1 MSAWND
7 FNDAEDQQSFDLIP
21 KGTVVRVCLNI
32 TPGGY
37 SDPSQGWEDGWATQS
52 DETGAV
58 YLAGVFTVMEGEYAK
73 RKVWSNIG
81 LHSPKGDKWASMGR
95 SFIRAILHSA
105 RNVHPEDMSPE
116 AAAKRRIDGF
126 HELEGIEFVAR
137 IDIERDVNG
146 DQKNVIKQAVV
157 PGQPEYAAPGAAPS
171 TAPARPAARQ
181 QARPATHAAPSRAA
195 AVKAPVATTPAWA
208 K

>member
-21 KGTVVRVCLNI
+21 KGTVVRVCLTI
-32 TPGGY
+32 TPGAY
-37 SDPSQGWEDGWATQS
+37 DDPAQGWEGGWATQS

-105 RNVHPEDMSPE
+105 RNVDPDDAGPE

-126 HELEGIEFVAR
+126 HELEGIEFLAR
-137 IDIERDVNG
+137 IDVERDANG

-157 PGQPEYAAPGAAPS
+157 PGQPEYAAPGAMPS
-171 TAPARPAARQ
+171 TARPAPRPPARAAN
-181 QARPATHAAPSRAA
+181 AAPTRAPA
-195 AVKAPVATTPAWA
+195 PAKAPVATTPAWA